1 MALLFLFVVSCRT
14 ISINFFFIL
23 THGSHTHRFHSYS
36 FICRTKT
43 SEALLQAL
51 NAKMVQVHEN
61 YQKEKLA
68 KEQFETDLERIKKEA
83 ASGSGKHRKGASG
96 PHMMDTDVIDQH
108 MYQSAEYMGEYERM
122 NYGAGKR

>member
-1 MALLFLFVVSCRT
+1 MSMAMALLFLFPDVIFTQFVA
-14 ISINFFFIL
+14 
-23 THGSHTHRFHSYS
+23 HGSHTHRFHSYS
-36 FICRTKT
+36 FVYRTKT

-51 NAKMVQVHEN
+51 NAKMAQVHEN

-83 ASGSGKHRKGASG
+83 ASSGSGKHRKGTSG
-96 PHMMDTDVIDQH
+96 PHMMDTDVLDQH
-108 MYQSAEYMGEYERM
+108 MYQSAEYVGEYERM